1 MIKEETWRNALEKSL
16 EDFKAK
22 IQIIEQELEKIERE
36 LETRSIQEPSELFSR
51 ITALRRELKTYYSV
65 FKREIEAVFSS
76 AKTEAREMPQEEAE
90 ELIEDLDDMVDEL
103 METAEDLVEDLSD
116 RLEDLKEKVKE
127 SWKKTLRE
135 MRKEI
140 TVEKSLEAPPG
151 SLRPRTPSVVI
162 SSVRL
167 PEADLKVIDSLVEAG
182 IFRSRNEAIAFFVH
196 RGIEASKDWLEKIN
210 STLENIRKLQEEAK
224 REIMSLLDES
234 SEKIEANR

>member
-22 IQIIEQELEKIERE
+22 IQVIEQELEKIERE

-76 AKTEAREMPQEEAE
+76 AKTEAREMPREEAE

-103 METAEDLVEDLSD
+103 MEIAEDLVEDLSD

-140 TVEKSLEAPPG
+140 TVEKSLEAPLG

-234 SEKIEANR
+234 SK